1 MDTDCQTDDDN
12 YMLGVANG
20 FCVASMPLI
29 LNIILQ
35 LAQQPQAPWMPWLVV
50 LLGAVFPTSLA
61 FIILHF
67 SRWHPQW
74 IGLKR
79 IPLLLATSFLVYC
92 ADILFLCCFGALC
105 TVIYT
110 ISTHGG

>member
-20 FCVASMPLI
+20 FCVASVPVI
-29 LNIILQ
+29 LCIILQ
-35 LAQQPQAPWMPWLVV
+35 LSQQPPTPWLPWLVV
-50 LLGAVFPTSLA
+50 PLGTLFPTLLA

-74 IGLKR
+74 SGLKR

-92 ADILFLCCFGALC
+92 ADVVFICCFAVFSI
-105 TVIYT
+105 VIYT